1 MNKLLT
7 KFRFKNCTL
16 KNTPRFTIKG
26 KYYGKVVKVYDG
38 DSISVVMNPFGQS
51 KPHLFS
57 VRLGGIDTP
66 EIRGGTEHERV
77 AATVVQRVLEKKILD
92 HMLTV
97 NCQGLDK
104 YGRVLAD
111 IQMKG
116 ISINAWLKVAGLAKE
131 YGGKT
136 KTPWTTEEL
145 DYITNF
151 SN

>member
-1 MNKLLT
+1 MNKLIT
-7 KFRFKNCTL
+7 KIKFKNCTL
-16 KNTPRFTIKG
+16 NNTPRFTIEG

-51 KPHLFS
+51 KPQLFS
-57 VRLGGIDTP
+57 VRLDGIDTP

-77 AATVVQRVLEKKILD
+77 AATVVQRILEKKILD
-92 HMLTV
+92 RVLTV
-97 NCQGLDK
+97 HCTGLDK

-111 IQMKG
+111 IETKG
-116 ISINAWLKVAGLAKE
+116 MSINTWLKVAGLAKE
-131 YGGKT
+131 YKGKT
-136 KTPWTTEEL
+136 KSPWTTGEL